1 MKARLISNVIVAVA
15 VAMACANAH
24 AQSLEKSYA
33 DMCSTSAQ
41 KQTETCQVMAKALV
55 AKLQGESVAAPVASG
70 ASHGQAR
77 LDQTRLLALWRERWG
92 FLVDFVGR
100 PTFAIDA
107 ATGKADTLARSQ
119 LEWEVPGAVLVRR
132 NLAPDGSLA
141 GLTRY
146 RWDEQADRVVR
157 DLPALHGT
165 QDFSI
170 NADGSLTGVVQGTNG
185 VVRET
190 WKQEADSYNV
200 WSEANSGQGWIPASD
215 SYFFPATDNALSNA
229 AQLAKTLAQ
238 VHQAR
243 KQAAEVHAAMQG
255 SKTDEEYKA
264 YLVDLAARA
273 KAWEEGKQARREAR
287 ARMFG
292 ALLVAGAGVAAAIA
306 NGGDTTQVM
315 DAAMN
320 GYSGAAPP
328 AAQRA
333 ATGAGSRPA
342 SGSGESIMGFNGKTC
357 ADARAGAQQWVGSN
371 GTFQVKSEVMQP
383 DGRCVVQIHN
393 WHSSGGASYQ

>member
-1 MKARLISNVIVAVA
+1 MRPGLICTVVVT
-15 VAMACANAH
+15 VAMACTNAH

-33 DMCSTSAQ
+33 DMCSTPVQ
-41 KQTETCQVMAKALV
+41 KQTEACQVMAKALV
-55 AKLQGESVAAPVASG
+55 AKLQGESAAAPVAPG
-70 ASHGQAR
+70 ASNGPAQ
-77 LDQTRLLALWRERWG
+77 LDRTRLLALWHERWG

-107 ATGKADTLARSQ
+107 VTGKADTSARSQ
-119 LEWEVPGAVLVRR
+119 LEWEVPGAVLVRK
-132 NLAPDGSLA
+132 NLAPDGSLV
-141 GLTRY
+141 GSTRY

-170 NADGSLTGVVQGTNG
+170 NADGSLTGVVHGTNG

-190 WKQEADSYNV
+190 WKQQADSYNV
-200 WSEANSGQGWIPASD
+200 WSEANSGQGWILASD
-215 SYFFPATDNALSNA
+215 SYFFPATESTLANAT
-229 AQLAKTLAQ
+229 QLASTLAQ

-243 KQAAEVHAAMQG
+243 KNAAEVHAAMQG

-292 ALLVAGAGVAAAIA
+292 ALLVAGAGAAAAIA
-306 NGGDTTQVM
+306 NGGDAGQVM
-315 DAAMN
+315 DAALN
-320 GYSGAAPP
+320 GYSGGAQAPGQQT
-328 AAQRA
+328 A
-333 ATGAGSRPA
+333 AGSGSGQTP
-342 SGSGESIMGFNGKTC
+342 GSGESVMGFNGKTC

-371 GTFQVKSEVMQP
+371 GTFQVKSEVVQP

-393 WHSSGGASYQ
+393 WHSSGGASSQ